1 MEVSLQMP
9 KLLTYIACLLGASC
23 VLVGLVSIFTAHP
36 RPEIATTGVTLILAT
51 GLVGTVG
58 NGRT

>member
-1 MEVSLQMP
+1 MP
-9 KLLTYIACLLGASC
+9 KLLTYMAYLLGASC
-23 VLVGLVSIFTAHP
+23 VLAGLISIFTAHP